1 MKAFVID
8 LSVCNGCYCC
18 QIACKDE
25 HCGNDWSPYAKPQP
39 DTGQFW
45 LGITELVRGQV
56 PKVKV
61 TYIPKLCHHCDDAP
75 CIAQCE
81 AGAIYKR
88 EDGLVII
95 DPGKCVGCKLCADTC
110 PHGAIFFNENLN
122 IAQKCTGCAHLLD
135 NDPEEWSVP
144 RCVDQ
149 CPTDAIRFGE
159 EADLKPWIDG
169 AETLDPEAGTKSR
182 VYYRNLPRKFV
193 GGTLYDPSE
202 KEVIIGAT
210 CELRDDETGET
221 FTAETDNFGDFWFR
235 GLADDRT
242 FTLTL
247 KKGEAVKT
255 VPGVR
260 TDKDLCLGDIPME
273 LQRKKRI
280 GKVTSGELPGAFA

>member
-8 LSVCNGCYCC
+8 LAVCNGCYCC

-25 HCGNDWSPYAKPQP
+25 HVANDWTPYAKPQP

-45 LGITELVRGQV
+45 IGITELVRGQV

-61 TYIPKLCHHCDDAP
+61 TYLPKMCHHCDDAP
-75 CIAQCE
+75 CIAECKFD
-81 AGAIYKR
+81 AIYKR
-88 EDGLVII
+88 DDGLVII
-95 DPGKCVGCKLCADTC
+95 DPEKCTGCKLCADTC
-110 PHGAIFFNENLN
+110 PHNAIFFNENLN

-135 NDPEEWSVP
+135 NDDEWEVP

-159 EADLKPWIDG
+159 EADLKPFIEG
-169 AETLDPEAGTKSR
+169 AEFLNPAAGTKSR

-193 GGTLYDPSE
+193 GGTLYDPVE
-202 KEVIIGAT
+202 KEVIIGAACRLT
-210 CELRDDETGET
+210 DDETGET
-221 FTAETDNFGDFWFR
+221 FTAETDHFGDFWFR
-235 GLADDRT
+235 GLKDDRT

-247 KKGEAVKT
+247 EKNGRQKA

-260 TDKDLCLGDIPME
+260 TDKDLSLGDIPMN
-273 LQRKKRI
+273 L
-280 GKVTSGELPGAFA
+280 